1 MKTLLKAAPIAV
13 AAALAAALC
22 LPPQG
27 RCAGLTGS
35 NTVEPP
41 PAYPLKKS
49 ANGRYV
55 VDSKGAP
62 FLVAGDAPQALMVKL
77 TEADAD
83 LYFSNRVAHGF
94 NAVWINLLCRPGTGG
109 RKDGATYDGVPPFT
123 TPDDLSAP
131 NETYFARCD
140 RMLSLAQNHG
150 LLAILDPVETIDHLK
165 VLVANGPEKCRA
177 FGRYLGQRYRRFANL
192 LWMSGNDFQGWR
204 DPKND
209 EAALA
214 VAKGI
219 RDTDPDHL
227 QTVELN
233 YEVSGSLD
241 DPKWEPVI
249 SISCAYTYYPTYAQ
263 VLKEYNRPNFLPV
276 IMIESDYEFEQRA
289 TPVVLRREEYWSI
302 LAGAAG
308 QVYGSG
314 PIWPFA
320 DHWKSALDST
330 GAVQMAWVKA
340 LFEPRPWFDL
350 VPDQQHKLVV
360 AGYGTFDGASHEGN
374 HYVMTSD
381 YVTAGRTAGHRI
393 YAFVA
398 PAENRPL
405 PAQRACDCAL
415 VRPEPRD
422 VFPNQRFPFPQFRP
436 TVFHPAGQQRRWRRR
451 LAAGSRNQSA
461 GNRAGFREMKVGFR
475 QGSSESLGKGHAAAE
490 TQKTQTGFIYRVPRR
505 GSSKSRLG
513 PRRWRAEWE
522 RHSPEPSR
530 SRRPAAKPGRC
541 RGYCGRVRV
550 VGPAERRNRGA

>member
-289 TPVVLRREEYWSI
+289 TPAVLRREEYWSI

-340 LFEPRPWFDL
+340 LLEPHPWFDL

-381 YVTAGRTAGHRI
+381 YVTAGRTPDGRLAI
-393 YAFVA
+393 AYM
-398 PAENRPL
+398 PSLRPL
-405 PAQRACDCAL
+405 KIDLSQLNGPATARWYDPS
-415 VRPEPRD
+415 RGTFSPIKGSP
-422 VFPNQRFPFPQFRP
+422 FPNSGQPYFIPPGNNADGDGDWLLVLETNP
-436 TVFHPAGQQRRWRRR
+436 PAT
-451 LAAGSRNQSA
+451 APDSA
-461 GNRAGFREMKVGFR
+461 K
-475 QGSSESLGKGHAAAE
+475 
-490 TQKTQTGFIYRVPRR
+490 
-505 GSSKSRLG
+505 
-513 PRRWRAEWE
+513 
-522 RHSPEPSR
+522 
-530 SRRPAAKPGRC
+530 
-541 RGYCGRVRV
+541 
-550 VGPAERRNRGA
+550 